1 MADTMAQFI
10 PPLNVIVGLPASTA
24 AEEIA
29 SASERQFQALLDQA
43 ACGDPDAK
51 RDLVTL
57 RLAYLNWAY
66 PSEAS
71 RRLSASVHEAR
82 A

>member
-1 MADTMAQFI
+1 MAQRI

-24 AEEIA
+24 PEDMAY
-29 SASERQFQALLDQA
+29 ASETHFQALLHLA
-43 ACGDPDAK
+43 GRGDADAK

-66 PSEAS
+66 PSDTS
-71 RRLSASVHEAR
+71 RRLSARMQEAR